1 MDFRDFNDPNF
12 INTNAYK
19 NFIDK
24 NKSVGYLNIRAY
36 AANAAI
42 PISGLN
48 ITISKVI
55 NNEKV
60 IFFEG
65 ATDSSGIIN
74 RITLPTPILS
84 KNDLKI
90 PESEEYDIM
99 AVYENQSLYFKVLM
113 YSNIVVN
120 QNINIVPNMRLDGKN
135 YGN

>member
-1 MDFRDFNDPNF
+1 MDFIDFNDPNF

>member
-1 MDFRDFNDPNF
+1 MNF
-12 INTNAYK
+12 INFNDS
-19 NFIDK
+19 NFIKTDTYK
-24 NKSVGYLNIRAY
+24 DFINRNSSLGYLNIRAY
-36 AANAAI
+36 AANEAI

-48 ITISKVI
+48 VTVSKII

-65 ATDSSGIIN
+65 STDSSGSIN
-74 RITLPTPILS
+74 SISLPTPIIS
-84 KNDLKI
+84 SNDQEI
-90 PESEEYDIM
+90 PASIEYDIM

-120 QNINIVPNMRLDGKN
+120 QNINIVPNIRLDGKS

>member
-1 MDFRDFNDPNF
+1 MDFIDFNDPNF

-120 QNINIVPNMRLDGKN
+120 QNINLVPNMRLDGKN

>member
-1 MDFRDFNDPNF
+1 MDFIDFNDPNF

-120 QNINIVPNMRLDGKN
+120 QNINILPNMRLDGKN

>member
-1 MDFRDFNDPNF
+1 MKELSLLPS
-12 INTNAYK
+12 NT
-19 NFIDK
+19 IDK